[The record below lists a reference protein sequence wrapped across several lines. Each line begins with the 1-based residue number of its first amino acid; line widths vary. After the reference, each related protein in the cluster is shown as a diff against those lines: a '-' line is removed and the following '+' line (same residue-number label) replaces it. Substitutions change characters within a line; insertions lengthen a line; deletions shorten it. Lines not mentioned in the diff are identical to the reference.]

1 MNVIDK
7 TKSYIKFPSK
17 SPIKT
22 AYKIGSIIV
31 VQWEDGSFHY
41 YNRVRSSEFV
51 NAITRVKLTKYKNEA
66 LSKVYSKIRS
76 GKVWNG

>member
-1 MNVIDK
+1 MNVINK
-7 TKSYIKFPSK
+7 IKSYIKFSFK

-22 AYKIGSIIV
+22 AYKVGSIIV
-31 VQWEDGSFHY
+31 VQWKDDSFHFY
-41 YNRVRSSEFV
+41 SKVGPTEFT
-51 NAITRVKLTKYKNEA
+51 NAITRMKLTKYKNEA